1 MNAKQRLRDVLHG
14 RGREVPS
21 FDGATEWLNS
31 EPLTSDGLRGNVVLV
46 QFWTYSCIN
55 WLRTLPYVRAWAEKY
70 ADHGLVTIGV
80 HSPEFAFEKNVDD
93 VRRAA
98 QDMHVDYPIAIDS
111 DFAVW
116 QAFHNQYWPALY
128 FVDAQGQI
136 RHEYFGEG
144 EYEQSERM
152 LQKLLGEA
160 GATAIDPELVSV
172 DASGA
177 EVAAD
182 WGSLESPESYLGFQ
196 RGARFASPGDTAFD
210 ESRVYAAP
218 EQLDVNRWAL
228 SGDWTI
234 AQQFIR
240 LNEAGGRLQFRFHA
254 RDLHLVMGPAA
265 RERPVRFRVLIDG
278 QPPGAAHGVDVD
290 EEGNGIVREPRL
302 HQLVRQ
308 PGPIAD
314 HTFEIVFADPDVQA
328 YVFTFG

>member
-144 EYEQSERM
+144 EYDQSERM

-177 EVAAD
+177 KWPPTGAA
-182 WGSLESPESYLGFQ
+182 WSRRRAISASSAG
-196 RGARFASPGDTAFD
+196 RGFASPGDTAFD

-254 RDLHLVMGPAA
+254 RDLHLVMGPADA
-265 RERPVRFRVLIDG
+265 RATRAISRADRRATAGCRARRRRRRGRQRHRARAAAASTRASVRPDRRPHFRDRVR
-278 QPPGAAHGVDVD
+278 
-290 EEGNGIVREPRL
+290 
-302 HQLVRQ
+302 
-308 PGPIAD
+308 
-314 HTFEIVFADPDVQA
+314 
-328 YVFTFG
+328 